1 MKLTTRI
8 LLLCSI
14 VVFSLLTVFISQES
28 DARTCPRP
36 CWKNHVYKDGTIT
49 QNGTVVATPHSVA
62 TKATPKTE
70 KTASHNGKKEDDD
83 KKTSKDTSKE
93 KQASKKP
100 SKTAKNQGN
109 NDDDKYTQ
117 SGFNENSTD
126 RDKLGPYE
134 ESPYTVRSIQ
144 TEHAPVVSLKNPF
157 LWIEHKNNGETSV
170 TCAFNDCMVE
180 CTQLINNGTY
190 VIVHYNG
197 DMIVITIIKDV
208 DTYKVVSTNPYTLLV
223 TKDGYKA
230 KVY

>member
-1 MKLTTRI
+1 MYTMPLVWAMSAVSLAVWAALAQLPPGFDPNALGGGGAPGGFKLPNLDFNKLTK
-8 LLLCSI
+8 
-14 VVFSLLTVFISQES
+14 
-28 DARTCPRP
+28 P
-36 CWKNHVYKDGTIT
+36 KKD
-49 QNGTVVATPHSVA
+49 
-62 TKATPKTE
+62 
-70 KTASHNGKKEDDD
+70 DDD

-93 KQASKKP
+93 KQTSKKP
-100 SKTAKNQGN
+100 SKTAKNQGS

-126 RDKLGPYE
+126 REKLGPYE

-144 TEHAPVVSLKNPF
+144 TEHAPVVDLKNPF

-170 TCAFNDCMVE
+170 TCAFNDCLVE
-180 CTQLINNGTY
+180 VTQLINNGTY

-223 TKDGYKA
+223 IKDGYKA